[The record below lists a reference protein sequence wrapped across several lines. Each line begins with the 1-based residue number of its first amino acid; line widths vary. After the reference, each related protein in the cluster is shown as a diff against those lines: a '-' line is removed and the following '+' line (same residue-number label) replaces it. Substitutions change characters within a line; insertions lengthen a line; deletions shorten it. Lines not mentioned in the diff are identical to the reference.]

1 MRRSTSSHSPVAVP
15 FNSAVMRS
23 SSSWLPLVTAMAQGV
38 GLPARRCRKR
48 SAEAREAGA
57 AWPSRRVLEASQTRR
72 RTSGSAPQ
80 ARASAATWFQRGKVE
95 KPSTKGFIC
104 RSECR

>member
-1 MRRSTSSHSPVAVP
+1 MRRSTSSHFPVAVP
-15 FNSAVMRS
+15 FSSAVMRF
-23 SSSWLPLVTAMAQGV
+23 SSSWLPLVTVMAQGV

-72 RTSGSAPQ
+72 RNFGVG
-80 ARASAATWFQRGKVE
+80 AAGAGQCGDVFPAGE
-95 KPSTKGFIC
+95 AFAGHHA
-104 RSECR
+104 